1 MQTARHIL
9 SALLVLGLLFSGL
22 PLTGR
27 EDANQ
32 DKRVD
37 LEDAILCVRDLVRTA
52 EEPGAFLLQ
61 AETVITVLHHVA
73 GLKRNIR
80 PVNETKSK
88 PTSLTSNGF
97 YLASSVDTPCDVE
110 NPFSISENGFLCESL
125 SLEPPTPPPERPC
138 SCFTASAA

>member
-9 SALLVLGLLFSGL
+9 SALLVLGLLSSGV

-37 LEDAILCVRDLVRTA
+37 LEDAILCVRELVRTA
-52 EEPGAFLLQ
+52 EEPGAFLIQ

-80 PVNETKSK
+80 PVNETKSE

-97 YLASSVDTPCDVE
+97 YLVSSVNTPYRMEEV
-110 NPFSISENGFLCESL
+110 FSLSENCFLFESL

-138 SCFTASAA
+138 SCFTPIVA